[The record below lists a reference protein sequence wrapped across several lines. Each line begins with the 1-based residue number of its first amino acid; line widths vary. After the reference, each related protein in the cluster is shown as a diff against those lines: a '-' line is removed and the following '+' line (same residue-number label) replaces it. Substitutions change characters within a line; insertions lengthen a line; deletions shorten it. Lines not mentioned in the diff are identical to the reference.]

1 MNEPASQGWAGV
13 DVGKGHHWVCLID
26 EAGKTL
32 WSSKVI
38 NDETA
43 ILEVIDEIRARA
55 AEVTWAVDVTGTMS
69 GLLLALLAAHDE
81 TVKYVPG
88 RIVNR
93 MSEAYRGEAKTDAR
107 DAYVIAESVR
117 QRGDLTEVEVSA
129 TLVAELRLLV
139 THRTDLVAD
148 RIRMVNRLRDVLS
161 GYFPALE
168 RAFDYAHS
176 RGALTLLTGYQ
187 TPATIRK
194 MGKSRLQAWLV
205 KRNVR
210 SAEQVAAEAIS
221 AATAQHT
228 VVPGQ
233 DVAATIVADLATQLL
248 ALDERLKDLDVRVTA
263 TFRAHR
269 QAEIIESMPGMG
281 PILGAELIAAAG
293 DINGYANAGRLASA
307 AGLVPVPRD
316 SGRRTGN
323 MHRPVRYSRKLRRV
337 FYLSANAAMMREG
350 PNRDYYLKKRGEGD
364 KHVQALICLARRRV
378 DVLWALLRDNRVFT
392 PDPPPRTA

>member
-32 WSSKVI
+32 WSSKVS

-148 RIRMVNRLRDVLS
+148 RVRMVNRLRDVLS

-187 TPATIRK
+187 TPETIRK

-263 TFRAHR
+263 TFRAHP